1 MDGEGEEDE
10 DEWGNGGGMGSGM
23 DEGYCPRDG
32 DLRHGRGGAEDDAL
46 TCLNIPKYQ

>member
-23 DEGYCPRDG
+23 DEGYCPVTEIFVTDEEA
-32 DLRHGRGGAEDDAL
+32 LRMM
-46 TCLNIPKYQ
+46 P